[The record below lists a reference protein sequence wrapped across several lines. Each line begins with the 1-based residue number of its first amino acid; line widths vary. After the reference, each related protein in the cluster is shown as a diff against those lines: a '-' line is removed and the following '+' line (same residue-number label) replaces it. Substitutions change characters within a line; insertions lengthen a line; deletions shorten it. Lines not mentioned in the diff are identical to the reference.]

1 MLLLDVNKIS
11 KNFGYNYLF
20 KDVSFS
26 LNEGESIAIIGP
38 NGCGKSTILK
48 LIMGLES
55 TDTGSISIKKGAK
68 IGYLDQGAVN
78 IDNDKTVY
86 EVLKDAFSEINEL
99 ERQIKIYEKKIGEN
113 YKEKELEKYC
123 ALIEKFNLLGGY
135 EIESRI
141 STVTNG
147 LKLDKN
153 IKKELYKNL
162 SGGEKTIV
170 QLAKI
175 LLLKPDLLILDEP
188 TNHLDINR
196 IEWLEEYIKS
206 FKGASVIVS
215 HDRYFLDKMVN
226 KVLTIDDD
234 GIGRVYATNYSGYL
248 KLSEEM
254 YQKRLAQY
262 GDEQESIKQLELKA
276 KQFMQAGMAKNSSSL
291 TRQGKNLWERAQKMR
306 AEAIKKP
313 LEQKK
318 INMSFNEKRK
328 SSNRIIVTD
337 KLSVF
342 TPENVKILDNINLE
356 IIAGDKV
363 AIIGENGSG
372 KSTFVKAIM
381 GDQNLESSGSIY
393 VGPSVKIGYIP
404 QVIEFED
411 ENKTL
416 YEYFSRRVGLSEEKS
431 RSILSRF
438 KFKGDTINKK
448 LKNLSGGERMRLKLA
463 ELLQQE
469 VNTLIFDEPT
479 NHIDIPTKEVF
490 EEALDDF
497 GGTLIFVSHDR
508 FFINKYANKVI
519 VFEDG
524 KIKEYIGNYDSYKET
539 IAKTDEQEGKKLY
552 KKTKKY

>member
-11 KNFGYNYLF
+11 KNFGYNNLF

-55 TDTGSISIKKGAK
+55 TDTGSINIKKGAK

-196 IEWLEEYIKS
+196 L
-206 FKGASVIVS
+206 
-215 HDRYFLDKMVN
+215 
-226 KVLTIDDD
+226 
-234 GIGRVYATNYSGYL
+234 
-248 KLSEEM
+248 
-254 YQKRLAQY
+254 
-262 GDEQESIKQLELKA
+262 
-276 KQFMQAGMAKNSSSL
+276 
-291 TRQGKNLWERAQKMR
+291 
-306 AEAIKKP
+306 
-313 LEQKK
+313 
-318 INMSFNEKRK
+318 
-328 SSNRIIVTD
+328 
-337 KLSVF
+337 
-342 TPENVKILDNINLE
+342 
-356 IIAGDKV
+356 
-363 AIIGENGSG
+363 NG
-372 KSTFVKAIM
+372 
-381 GDQNLESSGSIY
+381 
-393 VGPSVKIGYIP
+393 
-404 QVIEFED
+404 
-411 ENKTL
+411 
-416 YEYFSRRVGLSEEKS
+416 
-431 RSILSRF
+431 
-438 KFKGDTINKK
+438 
-448 LKNLSGGERMRLKLA
+448 
-463 ELLQQE
+463 
-469 VNTLIFDEPT
+469 
-479 NHIDIPTKEVF
+479 
-490 EEALDDF
+490 
-497 GGTLIFVSHDR
+497 
-508 FFINKYANKVI
+508 
-519 VFEDG
+519 
-524 KIKEYIGNYDSYKET
+524 
-539 IAKTDEQEGKKLY
+539 
-552 KKTKKY
+552 

>member
-162 SGGEKTIV
+162 SGGEKTVV

-234 GIGRVYATNYSGYL
+234 GIGRVYATNYSGFL

-262 GDEQESIKQLELKA
+262 GDEQEIIHQLEVKA
-276 KQFMQAGMAKNSSSL
+276 KQFMQAGMVKNSSSL
-291 TRQGKNLWERAQKMR
+291 TKQGKNLWERAQKMR

-318 INMSFNEKRK
+318 INMSFNEHKK
-328 SSNRIIVTD
+328 SSNRIIVAD

-342 TPENVKILDNINLE
+342 TPKNFKILDNINLE

-372 KSTFVKAIM
+372 KSTFVKTIM
-381 GDQNLESSGSIY
+381 GDKSLESSGSIY

-416 YEYFSRRVGLSEEKS
+416 YEYFSRRVGLPEEKS
-431 RSILSRF
+431 RSILARF
-438 KFKGDTINKK
+438 KFKGDTINKR

-519 VFEDG
+519 VFENR
-524 KIKEYIGNYDSYKET
+524 KIKEYMGNYDSYKET
-539 IAKTDEQEGKKLY
+539 IDKTDEKEGKKVI
-552 KKTKKY
+552 